1 MFDDRL
7 KKLREEKKM
16 NKKEVAIALN
26 LPYSTYLSY
35 ENNDREPNSDV
46 LIRIAKYFEVSIDYL
61 LGLSKIRKKDNEY
74 IVNRLRL
81 SEKAIDVLEH
91 FNKIDDDI
99 KQGNPTYITKMQII
113 NKIVESI
120 FFNQIIQQIH
130 FYCLDASYV
139 YNENFKKWDF
149 EYYHLD
155 DKMINAIDIFQKK
168 GLTIIDRS
176 DAAVL
181 DKNKIKDF
189 FNMMLDDICEKLCN
203 HEDIY
208 QKYLDYIST
217 LSYTSKSK
225 TIDFEKEKKKRELPY
240 YTIGASA
247 GNGNF
252 LATNDYILIEADE
265 YVPQEANYALCVK
278 GDSME
283 PKYKNG
289 QMIYVKT
296 QKSVENGEIGI
307 FCLNNDVYVKKFE
320 CENGKCMLI
329 SLNPAYDPIKIND
342 SDEIMCFGKVLN

>member
-1 MFDDRL
+1 MNIGEKIKNAR
-7 KKLREEKKM
+7 KEKKM
-16 NKKEVAIALN
+16 TQRELAESIGKGFSTVQKYELN
-26 LPYSTYLSY
+26 LIQPPVDVIEDISKVLS
-35 ENNDREPNSDV
+35 
-46 LIRIAKYFEVSIDYL
+46 VSVNYL
-61 LGLSKIRKKDNEY
+61 LGYESINVEEIADALQEHNFSKVEKIIGLREGSVDEDFSGKRLVDFMIRNLSYLGNDSNTFDIAKNNVLALAAKYDLTDFAQSRINSIKQNESR
-74 IVNRLRL
+74 VTRMTKLAL
-81 SEKAIDVLEH
+81 GTEGFTE
-91 FNKIDDDI
+91 FNKKRLNEAYDKLNEKGQI
-99 KQGNPTYITKMQII
+99 KAVENISDLTK
-113 NKIVESI
+113 
-120 FFNQIIQQIH
+120 IQE
-130 FYCLDASYV
+130 YRK
-139 YNENFKKWDF
+139 ENSL
-149 EYYHLD
+149 E
-155 DKMINAIDIFQKK
+155 
-168 GLTIIDRS
+168 
-176 DAAVL
+176 
-181 DKNKIKDF
+181 
-189 FNMMLDDICEKLCN
+189 
-203 HEDIY
+203 
-208 QKYLDYIST
+208 
-217 LSYTSKSK
+217 SK